1 MIDDLVTL
9 GTLEPYRMFTSRA
22 EYRLQLREDNADA
35 RLTPVG
41 RELGI
46 VEDRRWAEFRRRQD
60 ALEAERA
67 RLSGIWITPE
77 NTLGRVLTEACGIPV
92 SKETRALDLLKRPEL
107 GYRQLV
113 SIEGIGPGIPDER
126 VARQLEIQV
135 RYAGY
140 LDRQEAEIARRR
152 QHEVLEI
159 AEDFDYAKVRGLS
172 AEVTE
177 KLASVRPANVGQA
190 ARIPGVTP
198 AAISLLLVHLKRH
211 RQRVA

>member
-1 MIDDLVTL
+1 
-9 GTLEPYRMFTSRA
+9 
-22 EYRLQLREDNADA
+22 
-35 RLTPVG
+35 
-41 RELGI
+41 
-46 VEDRRWAEFRRRQD
+46 
-60 ALEAERA
+60 
-67 RLSGIWITPE
+67 
-77 NTLGRVLTEACGIPV
+77 
-92 SKETRALDLLKRPEL
+92 
-107 GYRQLV
+107 
-113 SIEGIGPGIPDER
+113 
-126 VARQLEIQV
+126 V